1 MTSTSSSPYM
11 IIFDF
16 KILFTSIKSFK
27 NITRTGAQNVY
38 TVNIP
43 NFKLNNTIDS
53 RKYYV
58 SMIHQMYVMLSLILD
73 EHNR

>member
-1 MTSTSSSPYM
+1 MTSTLSSPYM

-38 TVNIP
+38 KVNIP

-58 SMIHQMYVMLSLILD
+58 SMIHQMYVMLSLILE